1 MNIPTFDKEDDRR
14 EYFIIFNRKLD
25 IYVRLFETTVK
36 RLFGADYTVDK
47 LTASSLEIV
56 DSITRS
62 LLYDVELEFCKSNPK
77 YKDDA
82 EPIFL
87 SNRTVKE
94 IVTQVIEELNIDS
107 GSNPA

>member
-36 RLFGADYTVDK
+36 RLFGANYTVDK
-47 LTASSLEIV
+47 LTGPSLETV

-62 LLYDVELEFCKSNPK
+62 LVYDVELEFCKSNPK
-77 YKDDA
+77 YKDD
-82 EPIFL
+82 EDPIFL
-87 SNRTVKE
+87 SKHTVKE

-107 GSNPA
+107 GSNPT

>member
-1 MNIPTFDKEDDRR
+1 MNIPPFDNEDDRR
-14 EYFIIFNRKLD
+14 EYFAIFNKQLD
-25 IYVRLFETTVK
+25 IYARLFENTVK

-47 LTASSLEIV
+47 LTSPSLETV

-62 LLYDVELEFCKSNPK
+62 LLYAVEVEFCKSNPR
-77 YKDDA
+77 YKTET

-87 SNRTVKE
+87 SNSTVRE